1 MENNEGMTQDY
12 EQTEL
17 VLQIKDLKVLVVDD
31 NREHLELIV
40 RQFRRL
46 LPEALVLKAFSGQQG
61 LEIARLKQP
70 DVILLDM
77 LMPGLDGFELC
88 RRLRSHDSTRYIPI
102 IMLTAAKTDSA
113 KRVEALNSGAD
124 VFLSKP
130 VEASELVAQANAMLR
145 LKQAEDKIGEGKKI
159 VLEKELLLRES
170 HHRIKNN
177 LATISSLL
185 NLQSGYIEDKK
196 IKEAFKESRKRIQSI
211 ALIHEKLYGSMDLS
225 RIEFSQYTRDLA
237 EALVRSYSS
246 PTLRVDLKVDT
257 DDLYFDVDTSVPV
270 GLILTELVTN
280 SLKYG
285 YHEGGL
291 LNLTITLKKIDEQ
304 DNVYLEVKDEGPGLP
319 DQLDWKNTNT
329 LGLQLVTMLAEQ
341 LEGKVELKNNGGTTF
356 RIEFK
361 SPPQRKIER
370 N

>member
-1 MENNEGMTQDY
+1 MNSNTQI
-12 EQTEL
+12 EFH
-17 VLQIKDLKVLVVDD
+17 IKDPKVLVVDD

-40 RQFRRL
+40 TQFRRL
-46 LPEALVLKAFSGQQG
+46 LPEALILKASSGQQG

-88 RRLRSHDSTRYIPI
+88 RRIRGHESTRYIPI
-102 IMLTAAKTDSA
+102 IMLTAAKTDSS

-130 VEASELVAQANAMLR
+130 VEAGELVAQANAMLR
-145 LKQAEDKIGEGKKI
+145 LKRAEDKIGEGKKV

-185 NLQSGYIEDKK
+185 NLQSGYIEDES

-211 ALIHEKLYGSMDLS
+211 ALIHEKLYGSMDMS
-225 RIEFSQYTRDLA
+225 RIEFGQYTRDLA

-246 PTLRVDLKVDT
+246 PTLRVNLKVDT
-257 DDLYFDVDTSVPV
+257 DSLYFDVDTSVPA
-270 GLILTELVTN
+270 GLVVTELVTN
-280 SLKYG
+280 ALKYG
-285 YHEGGL
+285 YNEGGM
-291 LNLTITLKKIDEQ
+291 LNLFIALKKIDDQ
-304 DNVYLEVKDEGPGLP
+304 DNVYLEVRDEGPGIP
-319 DQLDWKNTNT
+319 DKVDWRNTNT

-341 LEGKVELKNNGGTTF
+341 LEGKVELKNNGGTSF
-356 RIEFK
+356 KIEFK
-361 SPPQRKIER
+361 APPQRKKER